1 MKTRKVTRRR
11 GEITGEIV
19 SMEEDAVKGTSIEEL
34 NGNGAMEE
42 VSMEA
47 KTTEVDKVSE
57 LRREITTETFS
68 GESNTDD
75 TGVRLP
81 GDVGAANAGPVTG
94 CKVVFVPVGECSCG
108 VTAVDGGFEC

>member
-1 MKTRKVTRRR
+1 MQK
-11 GEITGEIV
+11 
-19 SMEEDAVKGTSIEEL
+19 DAVKGSSIEEL

-57 LRREITTETFS
+57 LRREITTEAFS
-68 GESNTDD
+68 GEADTDD
-75 TGVRLP
+75 TGVRFA

-94 CKVVFVPVGECSCG
+94 GQVVFVPVGECGFC
-108 VTAVDGGFEC
+108 VAAVDGGFEC